1 MKVQFILA
9 ACLVAAAFA
18 APVADQFIDPD
29 CIEEDMIVEEPVADI
44 EAQFALDEPSIRRDF
59 SVGDNDVNDECEDE
73 PVEQTTVAEEECEDE
88 PITDEPTTEAAPE
101 TEACVSEIAETEPPA
116 PEPTAAECEEE
127 ITEAEPADECEE
139 GEGED
144 AAPEL
149 DFQIEPAHV
158 IADTEFIGEE
168 SNFPE
173 VEECEE

>member
-1 MKVQFILA
+1 MGKVQFILA

-44 EAQFALDEPSIRRDF
+44 EAQFALDEPS
-59 SVGDNDVNDECEDE
+59 
-73 PVEQTTVAEEECEDE
+73 
-88 PITDEPTTEAAPE
+88 TEAAPE

>member
-1 MKVQFILA
+1 MGKVQFILA

-88 PITDEPTTEAAPE
+88 PITDEPT
-101 TEACVSEIAETEPPA
+101 
-116 PEPTAAECEEE
+116 AAECEEE

>member
-1 MKVQFILA
+1 MGKVQFILA

-73 PVEQTTVAEEECEDE
+73 PVEQTTVAEEE
-88 PITDEPTTEAAPE
+88 
-101 TEACVSEIAETEPPA
+101 S
-116 PEPTAAECEEE
+116 
-127 ITEAEPADECEE
+127 EAEPADECEE